1 MVSPYLYIYIYIYLY
16 IYLIRSAFFTYF
28 HEIGGG
34 PANLVYGSL
43 FSSFLCFSY
52 ILQ

>member
-1 MVSPYLYIYIYIYLY
+1 MVSPYLYIYIYIY
-16 IYLIRSAFFTYF
+16 IYVVLFTYL